1 MNNSYAILTIK
12 MYNYYS
18 GKLIYYIFRYYFG
31 GKMKFKSPMKVTWI
45 IAVILG
51 ALGTLPFLG
60 IDVPVVGE
68 YQTLLLIAAW
78 VLLALA
84 TVIKGL

>member
-1 MNNSYAILTIK
+1 
-12 MYNYYS
+12 
-18 GKLIYYIFRYYFG
+18 
-31 GKMKFKSPMKVTWI
+31 MKFKSPMKITWI

-51 ALGTLPFLG
+51 VLGTLPVLG
-60 IDVPVVGE
+60 VDIPLVGE

>member
-1 MNNSYAILTIK
+1 
-12 MYNYYS
+12 
-18 GKLIYYIFRYYFG
+18 
-31 GKMKFKSPMKVTWI
+31 MKFKSPMKITWI

-51 ALGTLPFLG
+51 VLGTLPVFGVKLP
-60 IDVPVVGE
+60 IVGA
-68 YQTLLLIAAW
+68 YSTYLLIAAW

>member
-1 MNNSYAILTIK
+1 MEEE
-12 MYNYYS
+12 
-18 GKLIYYIFRYYFG
+18 
-31 GKMKFKSPMKVTWI
+31 MKFKSPLKITWI

-51 ALGTLPFLG
+51 VLGTLPLLG
-60 IDVPVVGE
+60 VDVPVVGE
-68 YQTLLLIAAW
+68 YQVLLLVAAW

>member
-1 MNNSYAILTIK
+1 
-12 MYNYYS
+12 
-18 GKLIYYIFRYYFG
+18 
-31 GKMKFKSPMKVTWI
+31 MKFKSPMKITWI

-51 ALGTLPFLG
+51 VLGTLPVLG
-60 IDVPVVGE
+60 VDIPLSGE

>member
-1 MNNSYAILTIK
+1 
-12 MYNYYS
+12 
-18 GKLIYYIFRYYFG
+18 
-31 GKMKFKSPMKVTWI
+31 MKFKSPMKVTWI

-51 ALGTLPFLG
+51 VIGTLPVLGVKLPPVAG
-60 IDVPVVGE
+60 IDYVWF
-68 YQTLLLIAAW
+68 LIAAW